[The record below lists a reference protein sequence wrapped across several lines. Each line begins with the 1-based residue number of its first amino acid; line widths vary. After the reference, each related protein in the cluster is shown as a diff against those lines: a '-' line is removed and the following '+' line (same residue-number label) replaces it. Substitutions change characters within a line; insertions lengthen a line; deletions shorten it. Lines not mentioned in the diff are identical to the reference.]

1 MPAANMIET
10 QQLGLKRWI
19 VVKMVNALKR
29 VIRVKIVVQMVQKKW
44 IAAKMV
50 NAPKKVM
57 MGKIAAKRKE
67 LLKWT
72 VVKSQIAV
80 KNHDL
85 FLN

>member
-1 MPAANMIET
+1 M
-10 QQLGLKRWI
+10 
-19 VVKMVNALKR
+19 
-29 VIRVKIVVQMVQKKW
+29 VKIVVQMVQTRW

-57 MGKIAAKRKE
+57 MAKIVAKRKE

-72 VVKSQIAV
+72 AVKSQTAV

>member
-1 MPAANMIET
+1 
-10 QQLGLKRWI
+10 
-19 VVKMVNALKR
+19 MVNALKK
-29 VIRVKIVVQMVQKKW
+29 VITAKIVVQTVQKKW

-50 NAPKKVM
+50 SAPRKGM
-57 MGKIAAKRKE
+57 MVKIAAKRKE

-72 VVKSQIAV
+72 AVKSQIAV

>member
-1 MPAANMIET
+1 MTGKIA
-10 QQLGLKRWI
+10 
-19 VVKMVNALKR
+19 VKK
-29 VIRVKIVVQMVQKKW
+29 VQKKW

-57 MGKIAAKRKE
+57 MERIAVKRKE

-72 VVKSQIAV
+72 AVKSQNAV
-80 KNHDL
+80 KNLDL